1 MINVLDL
8 QKVYGP
14 LKVLDG
20 VTLECE
26 RGKVTAI
33 LGESGGGKSTFL
45 KILIG
50 AVEPDAGDIWIDG
63 KNIRTLNE
71 QGLDAVRQQIGMLF
85 QHAALF
91 HSMTVGENVAL
102 PILENT
108 TLDDNIVEII
118 VKMKLEQ
125 VGLSDFEEFMPGQLS
140 GGMQKRVGLARA
152 IALDPKIV
160 LYDEPSGGLDPISAA
175 VIDKLIVDL
184 NRVLGITS
192 VVVTHDIRSAMKIAH
207 KVVLLHQGRV
217 LIEGTPDDLATAE
230 DPLVR
235 QFLNGDP
242 DGPIQLRKSREEY
255 ERSLLGN

>member
-1 MINVLDL
+1 MIKVIDL

-20 VTLECE
+20 VTMECE
-26 RGKVTAI
+26 RGQITVI

-45 KILIG
+45 KMLIG
-50 AVEPDAGDIWIDG
+50 AVKPDVGEIWIDG
-63 KNIRTLNE
+63 KDIQRLDE
-71 QGLDAVRQQIGMLF
+71 RGLDEVRRQVGMLF

-91 HSMTVGENVAL
+91 QSMTVGENVAL

-108 TLDDNIVEII
+108 TLDPNIVEII

-125 VGLSDFEEFMPGQLS
+125 VGLSDFEEFMPQQLS
-140 GGMQKRVGLARA
+140 VGMQKRVALARA
-152 IALDPKIV
+152 IALDPKVV
-160 LYDEPSGGLDPISAA
+160 LYDEPSAGLDPIASA
-175 VIDKLIVDL
+175 VIDKLIMDL

-207 KVVLLHQGRV
+207 KVVMLHRGRI
-217 LIEGTPDDLATAE
+217 LIEGTPDELMASD
-230 DPLVR
+230 DPLVQ

-255 ERSLLGN
+255 ERSLLGS